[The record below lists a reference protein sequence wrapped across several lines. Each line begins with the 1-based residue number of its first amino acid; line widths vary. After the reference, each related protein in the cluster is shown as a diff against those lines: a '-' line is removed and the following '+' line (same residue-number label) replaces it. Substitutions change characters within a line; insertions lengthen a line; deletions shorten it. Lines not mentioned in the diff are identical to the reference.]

1 MGFVF
6 GCALFAC
13 VVWLLWRLVV
23 SSEERKSFSA
33 QFAEKPLRMTAI
45 ILWIGS
51 TLTFFV
57 GIFAPV
63 VGEIRVGD
71 TGLEVWQAAGLIAV
85 AGFVISIAI
94 SDRR

>member
-1 MGFVF
+1 MT
-6 GCALFAC
+6 
-13 VVWLLWRLVV
+13 VV
-23 SSEERKSFSA
+23 
-33 QFAEKPLRMTAI
+33 

-85 AGFVISIAI
+85 AGFVISNAI